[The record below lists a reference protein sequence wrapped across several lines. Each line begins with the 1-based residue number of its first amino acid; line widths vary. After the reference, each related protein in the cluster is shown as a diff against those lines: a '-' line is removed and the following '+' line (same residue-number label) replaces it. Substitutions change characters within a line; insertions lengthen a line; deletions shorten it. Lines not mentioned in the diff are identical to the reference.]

1 MTVPEILAYL
11 GIDPEVI
18 RTPFQTNSFPAV
30 TGTMNHDPLS
40 VVDMPFVGKA
50 HSNANSQ
57 GWLRSIDR
65 FNRGLYAQKPEAF
78 SPDNIER
85 MKAKNSLIIDNQLSD
100 AFPQYKGFEGEKLIH
115 HHIGGDGQAVGEPE
129 SLHVDYGGIHDAE
142 EASGV
147 RENAELFTK
156 FYEDKL
162 AEDPLI
168 TREAVTEAYQ
178 QEQPFRHGVSYLMNE
193 SDYNRYYLNNENET
207 LGRDSN
213 LFVVSS
219 DEMDKILEKSDGDMS
234 NVEKELGLKPGYF
247 PKDEKAYRIDISN
260 SAAYEMTR
268 PTAETPGAN
277 EYFTGTGMTSGGH
290 PETVIRDVPTP
301 LFDEKDEKGEPLST
315 KASCIYD
322 PEAEKAENKAKA
334 PKTAAEDDAA
344 TLSQNQPKAEAKKS
358 AAEDDADTLSQNQPK
373 TQAKKS
379 AAEDDAAALSQN
391 QPKAEAKKSAAE
403 EDAATLSQNQPKAEA
418 KKSAA
423 EEDAA
428 TLSQN
433 QNPPQESRRS
443 GTTDS
448 SGKPDPGKDS
458 GSGKSGPS
466 DDHGMG

>member
-1 MTVPEILAYL
+1 MPEILAYL

-213 LFVVSS
+213 LFAVSS
-219 DEMDKILEKSDGDMS
+219 DEMDKILEKSDGDMAA
-234 NVEKELGLKPGYF
+234 VEKELGLKSGQLTEGG
-247 PKDEKAYRIDISN
+247 KVYRIDIPN
-260 SAAYEMTR
+260 SDQYEMSR

-290 PETVIRDVPTP
+290 PETVIHNVPTP
-301 LFDEKDEKGEPLST
+301 MFDEKDEKGEPLST

-322 PEAEKAENKAKA
+322 PEAEKAENNAKA
-334 PKTAAEDDAA
+334 PKTAAEEDADTLSQNQPKAEAKKSAAEEDADTLSQNQPKAQAKKSAAEDDAA

-358 AAEDDADTLSQNQPK
+358 AAEDAD
-373 TQAKKS
+373 
-379 AAEDDAAALSQN
+379 
-391 QPKAEAKKSAAE
+391 
-403 EDAATLSQNQPKAEA
+403 
-418 KKSAA
+418 
-423 EEDAA
+423 

>member
-1 MTVPEILAYL
+1 MPEILAYL

-40 VVDMPFVGKA
+40 VVDMPFAGKG
-50 HSNANSQ
+50 HNNANSQ

-147 RENAELFTK
+147 RENAEAFTK
-156 FYEDKL
+156 FYENKL

-168 TREAVTEAYQ
+168 TREAVTEAYR

-213 LFVVSS
+213 LFVVPS
-219 DEMDKILEKSDGDMS
+219 DEMDKILEKSDGDMAA
-234 NVEKELGLKPGYF
+234 VEKELGLKSGQLTEGG
-247 PKDEKAYRIDISN
+247 KVYRVDIPN
-260 SAAYEMTR
+260 SGDYDMSRPDAA
-268 PTAETPGAN
+268 TPGAN

-290 PETVIRDVPTP
+290 PETVIHNVPTP

-315 KASCIYD
+315 KASCVYD
-322 PEAEKAENKAKA
+322 PEAEKAENNAKA
-334 PKTAAEDDAA
+334 PKTASKEDAD
-344 TLSQNQPKAEAKKS
+344 TLSQNQPQAQAKKS
-358 AAEDDADTLSQNQPK
+358 AAEEDADTLSQNQPK
-373 TQAKKS
+373 AQ
-379 AAEDDAAALSQN
+379 
-391 QPKAEAKKSAAE
+391 AKKSAAE
-403 EDAATLSQNQPKAEA
+403 EDA
-418 KKSAA
+418 
-423 EEDAA
+423 D

-433 QNPPQESRRS
+433 QNPPQESRS
-443 GTTDS
+443 GGTAGS